1 MHMQYY
7 RVPCECWL
15 KIIRQ
20 HNYSRGSEMKKLKRE
35 IERNN
40 CQLTDVDVVTKKVE
54 RKALVDGLLD
64 TVSGGWVNAFVNWPK
79 RF

>member
-1 MHMQYY
+1 
-7 RVPCECWL
+7 
-15 KIIRQ
+15 
-20 HNYSRGSEMKKLKRE
+20 MKTLKRE

-40 CQLTDVDVVTKKVE
+40 CQLTDVDVVTKKAE

-64 TVSGGWVNAFVNWPK
+64 TVSGGWVNAFANWPK